1 MKRWRGKAMD
11 IIPGSNF
18 EIKDASGLVFG
29 GYPMPDRSF
38 ALWDRAAQAFVA
50 MRPDISAPYVP
61 CGEKRALGRI
71 IESGLCKGY
80 DTVSEDV

>member
-1 MKRWRGKAMD
+1 MD

-38 ALWDRAAQAFVA
+38 ALWDKAAQAFVA
-50 MRPDISAPYVP
+50 MRPDISAPTSLV
-61 CGEKRALGRI
+61 GRK
-71 IESGLCKGY
+71 GL
-80 DTVSEDV
+80 

>member
-1 MKRWRGKAMD
+1 MD

-18 EIKDASGLVFG
+18 EIKDASGLVFR
-29 GYPMPDRSF
+29 GYRMPDRSF
-38 ALWDRAAQAFVA
+38 ALWDKATQAFVA